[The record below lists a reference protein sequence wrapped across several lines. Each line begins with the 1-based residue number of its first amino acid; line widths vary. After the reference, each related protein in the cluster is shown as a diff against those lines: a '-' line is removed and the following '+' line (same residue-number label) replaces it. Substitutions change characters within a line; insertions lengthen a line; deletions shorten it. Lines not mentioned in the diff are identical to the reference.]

1 MAEGEGTGRT
11 GDRLKQ
17 LRAFCHAARLES
29 MSKAADRLDIS
40 QPAVSQHIRALE
52 REFATTFFERR
63 GPRITLTPAGAGL
76 YRLAMPLV
84 QGVERL
90 PETFTEHVNGEATGE
105 VRVLAGLTAS
115 TFLLPDYLKRFRATH
130 EGVRVTLRTGGLADG
145 LGLLRDRE
153 VDFALGGVETVPELL
168 AFHPFRTCHYVL
180 IAPRGHPLTKGGRT
194 VGARD
199 IAAFPMVMPARG
211 TSAREAGELAARHF
225 GVALEVA
232 VETRGW
238 SVIRQLVE
246 RGVGIAFVPDMCV
259 GERDAVRMVPIEER
273 LAQAIRPLSYG
284 VILARPTFL
293 PLAARRLIQ
302 TMIPT
307 FPDPPP
313 L

>member
-29 MSKAADRLDIS
+29 MSKAAERLDIT

-63 GPRITLTPAGAGL
+63 GPRIALTPAGTGL
-76 YRLAMPLV
+76 FRLAMPLV

-90 PETFTEHVNGEATGE
+90 PETFAAHVNDEVAGE
-105 VRVLAGLTAS
+105 VRVLAGLTAA
-115 TFLLPDYLKRFRATH
+115 TFLLPDYLKRFRAAH
-130 EGVRVTLRTGGLADG
+130 EGVKVTLRTGGLADG
-145 LGLLRDRE
+145 LALLHDRE
-153 VDFALGGVETVPELL
+153 VDFALGGMETVPERLE
-168 AFHPFRTCHYVL
+168 FHPFRTCRYVL
-180 IAPRGHPLTKGGRT
+180 IAPPGHPLTEGSRT
-194 VGARD
+194 AGPRD
-199 IAAFPMVMPARG
+199 IASWPIVMPARG

-225 GVALEVA
+225 GVALKVA

-238 SVIRQLVE
+238 SVIKQLVE
-246 RGVGIAFVPDMCV
+246 RGIGIAFVPDMCV
-259 GERDAVRMVPIEER
+259 GESDAVRTVPIEKR
-273 LAQAIRPLSYG
+273 VAQAIRPLSYG
-284 VILARPTFL
+284 VILSRPEFL

-307 FPDPPP
+307 FPGPPA

>member
-1 MAEGEGTGRT
+1 MAEGAGRA

-29 MSKAADRLDIS
+29 MSKAAERLDLT
-40 QPAVSQHIRALE
+40 QPAISQHIRALE

-63 GPRITLTPAGAGL
+63 GPRIALTPAGAGL

-90 PETFTEHVNGEATGE
+90 PEAFAALVNDEVAGE
-105 VRVLAGLTAS
+105 VRVLAGITAS
-115 TFLLPDYLKRFRATH
+115 TFLLPDYLKRFKAAH
-130 EGVRVTLRTGGLADG
+130 EDVKVTLRTGGLADN
-145 LGLLRDRE
+145 LGLLHDRD
-153 VDFALGGVETVPELL
+153 VDFALGGMEVVPERLE
-168 AFHPFRTCHYVL
+168 FHPFRTCRYVL
-180 IAPRGHPLTKGGRT
+180 IAPPGHPLTESNRT
-194 VGARD
+194 AGPRD
-199 IAAFPMVMPARG
+199 IASWPIVMPARG

-225 GVALEVA
+225 GVALKVA

-238 SVIRQLVE
+238 SVIKQLVE

-259 GERDAVRMVPIEER
+259 GERDAVRLVAIEKR
-273 LAQAIRPLSYG
+273 VAQAIRPLSYG
-284 VILARPTFL
+284 VILARPEFL

-302 TMIPT
+302 TMIPA
-307 FPDPPP
+307 FPDPPA